1 MREAHLELLSGI
13 FVRNIVC
20 LFCKRGIGDTKTRN
34 QMVCLQKLYR
44 LKMCRQSLGM
54 FLIADQLGIC
64 YDNLI
69 EFLCQMEEY
78 HEKKTSFKGTYD
90 QR

>member
-1 MREAHLELLSGI
+1 MEGNLNL
-13 FVRNIVC
+13 
-20 LFCKRGIGDTKTRN
+20 KRWKNLCRKCN
-34 QMVCLQKLYR
+34 KKL
-44 LKMCRQSLGM
+44 
-54 FLIADQLGIC
+54 FLIVYQVEIC

>member
-1 MREAHLELLSGI
+1 MSYADKVFIEMCRDCLLYTS
-13 FVRNIVC
+13 
-20 LFCKRGIGDTKTRN
+20 
-34 QMVCLQKLYR
+34 
-44 LKMCRQSLGM
+44 CRQSLRM
-54 FLIADQLGIC
+54 FLIANQLGIC

-78 HEKKTSFKGTYD
+78 HEEKTSFKGTYN

>member
-1 MREAHLELLSGI
+1 MELLPGI
-13 FVRNIVC
+13 FLEISYVC
-20 LFCKRGIGDTKTRN
+20 FVKGELGIPKSRN

-44 LKMCRQSLGM
+44 LKMCRQSLRM

-78 HEKKTSFKGTYD
+78 HEEKTSFKGTYN